1 MVDVVGYEEENM
13 GRLYRAM
20 DSGDVN
26 TVLSYALEESEPP
39 AIRSS
44 ANSMLSGTVKKAL
57 ENGGEKLVRGI
68 IERLE
73 KKPGAEGAIEKLRQV
88 LQESGKAVPDGL
100 MKPVAGSRFSKLA
113 PVSCGPKKQ
122 RC

>member
-1 MVDVVGYEEENM
+1 MMDVGGYEEESM

-26 TVLSYALEESEPP
+26 TVLSYALEDSEPP
-39 AIRSS
+39 AIRTS

-57 ENGGEKLVRGI
+57 ENGDGKLVRGI

-73 KKPGAEGAIEKLRQV
+73 QKPGSEGAIEKLRTA
-88 LQESGKAVPDGL
+88 LQESERTAPDGL
-100 MKPVAGSRFSKLA
+100 MKPVAGSRFAKLA
-113 PVSCGPKKQ
+113 PVGRGPNKQ
-122 RC
+122 KR